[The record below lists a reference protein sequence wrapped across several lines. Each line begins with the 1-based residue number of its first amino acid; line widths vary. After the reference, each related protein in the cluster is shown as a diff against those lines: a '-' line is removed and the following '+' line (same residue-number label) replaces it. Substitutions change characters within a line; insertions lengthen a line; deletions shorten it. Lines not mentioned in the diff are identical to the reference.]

1 MTKNQ
6 IISHIRAYATEGALK
21 TANSEALQRRIQ
33 ALADI
38 EYAAQEA
45 REQLEAS
52 LIEREEQGT
61 QPC

>member
-6 IISHIRAYATEGALK
+6 IISHIRAYATEGVLK